1 MKPGLVGIEE
11 GGRQRAILSQGSL
24 VRGSKVFSE
33 IFKLAAEYL
42 SLSN

>member
-1 MKPGLVGIEE
+1 MKPGPAGAKE

-24 VRGSKVFSE
+24 VGGFEVFSE